1 MMDPIL
7 QKLLSSLVLLLVLGG
22 VHFALMRGIRKS
34 MARES
39 LRRHRAVFVGKV
51 LRVVLLGTGGL
62 LLIGIWGF
70 SMETIWIFMSGLLGL
85 IAIGFVAVW
94 SLLSNIV
101 AGVLLFFTNPFR
113 IGERVSFVGEE
124 MTGEVEDITLMFVT
138 LRDGEDLLRVPNN
151 LFFQR
156 ALRIR
161 AAA

>member
-1 MMDPIL
+1 MDPLL
-7 QKLLSSLVLLLVLGG
+7 QKLLSSLAILLLIGG
-22 VHFALMRGIRKS
+22 VHFALMRGIRRS

-39 LRRHRAVFVGKV
+39 LRRHRAVFVAKV
-51 LRVVLLGTGGL
+51 LRVVLLVTLVL

-113 IGERVSFVGEE
+113 IGETVTFVGEE
-124 MTGEVEDITLMFVT
+124 MTGEVEDITLMYVT
-138 LRDGEDLLRVPNN
+138 LRSGEDVLRVPNN
-151 LFFQR
+151 LFFQKS
-156 ALRIR
+156 LRISSTR
-161 AAA
+161 

>member
-1 MMDPIL
+1 MMDL
-7 QKLLSSLVLLLVLGG
+7 LFQKLLSSGVILLLVGG
-22 VHFALMRGIRKS
+22 VHLALMRGIRSS
-34 MARES
+34 MRREG
-39 LRRHRAVFVGKV
+39 LRRHRAAFIGKV
-51 LRVVLLGTGGL
+51 LRAALLVTAAL
-62 LLIGIWGF
+62 LLIGVWGF

-113 IGERVSFVGEE
+113 IGERVTFVGEE

-151 LFFQR
+151 LFFQKS
-156 ALRIR
+156 LRIR
-161 AAA
+161 AAG